1 MLEGNAGAST
11 GAGNDCVG
19 DKMRIVR
26 TAALLTGVGALV
38 LCGTTS
44 ATADP
49 KAGEAF
55 DLTCGSTT
63 YSVVG
68 NGNGEWTPVHDTGS
82 TKTFVPTGFG
92 DFTGTIYDE
101 NGVVVDTFTE
111 EGPTVKGSGARDR
124 RGDVISCTFEFDEVS
139 DGSDPEFPAGY
150 RFVGTGEV
158 TGFVPGGR

>member
-1 MLEGNAGAST
+1 MWGNTMKIA
-11 GAGNDCVG
+11 
-19 DKMRIVR
+19 R

-38 LCGTTS
+38 LAGTTS
-44 ATADP
+44 AVADP
-49 KAGEAF
+49 KADEAF

-68 NGNGEWTPVHDTGS
+68 NGNGDWTPVHDTAS
-82 TKTFVPTGFG
+82 TRTFVPTGFG

-101 NGVVVDTFTE
+101 NGDVVDTFTE
-111 EGPTVKGSGARDR
+111 EGPTWKGSGARNQK
-124 RGDVISCTFEFDEVS
+124 GDIVSCTYEFDEVS

-158 TGFVPGGR
+158 TGFVPSGR